1 MRQENPDY
9 MLYRKITKRIEQYLS
24 SNSSRMLMI
33 DGARQIG
40 KSYIIRYIGR
50 KMFPNFIEIN
60 MEEDKLG
67 ERIFAEAR
75 TTKDFYMALSVV
87 AGDKMK
93 NRDNTLVFIDE
104 IQAYDHLLTLVKFLM
119 QERRFTY
126 IASGSLLGITLRNTQ
141 SVPMGSLDVEHMY
154 PMDFEEFLIAN
165 NVGNMTIDIMRECF
179 NKQEGLSKSMHDK
192 MMDLFK
198 KYLIVGGLPKA
209 VETFVESR
217 NIVEIRSVQNEVH
230 DLYTVDCT
238 KYEEEHNRK
247 LKIRRIYEM
256 IPSNLENKKKRVVI
270 KNIEDKNW
278 KRTDNYL
285 EEFDYLISAGVTL
298 EVKAISKPSY
308 PLVENIGKN
317 LLKLY
322 LNDVGILSSLYYRN
336 NIKAIM
342 DDIRSINL
350 GSVYETVV
358 TQELKAHGYNLYYYD
373 NKKNGEV
380 DFLIDDADNLSN
392 IPLEVKSGK
401 DYSVHSAM
409 TRFLSTDEYNVKR
422 AYVLS
427 NEQNVYTADG
437 ITYIPVYYVMF
448 FENISNVVEAFVD

>member
-1 MRQENPDY
+1 
-9 MLYRKITKRIEQYLS
+9 
-24 SNSSRMLMI
+24 MI

-40 KSYIIRYIGR
+40 KSYIIRHVGQ
-50 KMFPNFIEIN
+50 KMFSNYIEIN

-75 TTKDFYMALSVV
+75 TTKDFYMSLSVV

-93 NRDNTLVFIDE
+93 ERDNTLIFIDE

-119 QERRFTY
+119 QENKFTY
-126 IASGSLLGITLRNTQ
+126 IASGSLLGITLKNTQ
-141 SVPMGSLDVEHMY
+141 SVPMGSLDIVHMY

-165 NVGNMTIDIMRECF
+165 RVGELAIDTMRESF
-179 NKQEGLSKSMHDK
+179 MKHEGLSDVMHRK
-192 MMDLFK
+192 MIDLFK

-209 VETFVESR
+209 VKSFVENM
-217 NIVEIRSVQNEVH
+217 NIVEIRSVHNEVH
-230 DLYTVDCT
+230 DLYEVDCL
-238 KYEEEHNRK
+238 KYEEEYNRK

-256 IPSNLENKKKRVVI
+256 IPSTLENKKKRVVI
-270 KNIEDKNW
+270 KNIENKNW
-278 KRTDNYL
+278 KRTENYL
-285 EEFDYLISAGVTL
+285 EEFDYLISAGVAL

-308 PLVENIGKN
+308 PLVENSGKN

-322 LNDVGILSSLYYRN
+322 LNDVGLLTSLYYRN

-350 GSVYETVV
+350 GSVYETIVA
-358 TQELKAHGYNLYYYD
+358 QELNAHGYKLFYYD

-380 DFLIDDADNLSN
+380 DFLIDDVDKLSN
-392 IPLEVKSGK
+392 IPIEVKSGK
-401 DYSVHSAM
+401 DYSIHSALN
-409 TRFLSTDEYNVKR
+409 RFLSMDEYNVER

-427 NEQNVYTADG
+427 NEQKVYTKDG
-437 ITYIPVYYVMF
+437 ITYIPIYYVMF
-448 FENISNVVEAFVD
+448 LENKSNVVESLRFI

>member
-1 MRQENPDY
+1 
-9 MLYRKITKRIEQYLS
+9 MLYRKISKRIEQYLAS
-24 SNSSRMLMI
+24 DSNRMLMV

-40 KSYIIRYIGR
+40 KSYIIRHIGK
-50 KMFPNFIEIN
+50 KMFSNYIEIN

-75 TTKDFYMALSVV
+75 TTKDFYISLSVV
-87 AGDKMK
+87 AGDRMK
-93 NRDNTLVFIDE
+93 ERNNTLVFIDE

-119 QERRFTY
+119 QEKRFTY
-126 IASGSLLGITLRNTQ
+126 VASGSLLGITLKNTQ

-165 NVGNMTIDIMRECF
+165 NVGSSAIDAMRGCF
-179 NKQEGLSKSMHDK
+179 NEHKSLSESMHNK

-198 KYLIVGGLPKA
+198 KYLIVGGLPRA
-209 VETFVESR
+209 VETFVETR

-230 DLYTVDCT
+230 DLYEVDCT
-238 KYEEEHNRK
+238 KYEEEHSGK
-247 LKIRRIYEM
+247 LKIRRIYQM
-256 IPSNLENKKKRVVI
+256 IPSILENKKKRVVI
-270 KNIEDKNW
+270 KNIENKSW

-285 EEFDYLISAGVTL
+285 EEFDYLISAGVAL

-308 PLVENIGKN
+308 PLIENSGKN

-342 DDIRSINL
+342 DDVRSINL

-358 TQELKAHGYNLYYYD
+358 AQELKAHGYGLYYYD

-392 IPLEVKSGK
+392 IPIEVKSGK
-401 DYSVHSAM
+401 DYSIHSAL
-409 TRFLSTDEYNVKR
+409 TRFLSMDEYNVKK

-427 NEQNVYTADG
+427 NEREIYTKGG
-437 ITYIPVYYVMF
+437 IMYIPIYYVMF
-448 FENISNVVEAFVD
+448 FECVSHVIEAFID